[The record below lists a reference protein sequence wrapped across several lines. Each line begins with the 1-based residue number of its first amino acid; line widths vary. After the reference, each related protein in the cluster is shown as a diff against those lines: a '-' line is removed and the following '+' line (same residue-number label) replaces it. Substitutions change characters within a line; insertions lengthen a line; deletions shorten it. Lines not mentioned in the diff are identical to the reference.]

1 MRATVTFHALW
12 LVSEKDASA
21 RRETFSP
28 SKNLFAGLNETGKS
42 RVLKHLVWTLGCE
55 PAARNAGSWDSNITA
70 ATELSVGNKKYT
82 LLRSGRHQRAAFDA
96 DGKLILGTE
105 SGKVWTEFFAEL
117 FDFPLKLQRQQ
128 EGMFG
133 LAGPEYAVLP
143 FYIDQ
148 EGGWSRKWATFSGL
162 GQFFRWEPV
171 VFEAF
176 TGLRPQRYFLAQLR
190 RDEVDYKLREAKLQA
205 RLQSRAFDQ
214 VSAMLPESKAT
225 LDEQVFANELRELAD
240 RVGVLSKE
248 EDEVRSALVEAAE
261 DRQTKFAE
269 LQMVMRAEEDLVG
282 DLAYLSKIPDD
293 GHLTCPTCGQ
303 VHDSS
308 FRAKVEL
315 ATDAED
321 AHQLVISVR
330 NQLESVRK
338 REQDL
343 RNKLQAVTSSLHELR
358 LSMTRQKEGTT
369 VSDIIAAKSRT
380 TLEQAY
386 DRTKRDLSAQIDEF
400 KEERDALQSE
410 LAGLTEKER
419 EKQVRNEYKGEL
431 DAYADY
437 LGIAKAEI
445 GTVKIGTRP
454 GAKASGSSG
463 PRIYLAMHMALLA
476 LNRRYGEGPAFPF
489 MVDTPRQQGLDDANT
504 AKLLDTIYKHAPSHQ
519 VFVANE
525 SVPLGWTPPEG
536 CKVIPFEHK
545 RQVLRPEEYKDGVAA
560 LEPMVS
566 LMLVAIEA
574 ERVVNAQAE
583 QAEGNE
589 EQFDVV
595 PDESDGVDASDDSE
609 DNV

>member
-1 MRATVTFHALW
+1 MRVTVTFHSLW

-28 SKNLFAGLNETGKS
+28 TRNLLAGLNETGKS

-55 PAARNAGSWDSNITA
+55 PSARNAGSWDSNITA
-70 ATELSVGNKKYT
+70 ATELSVGGKKYT
-82 LLRSGRHQRAAFDA
+82 LLRSGRHQRAVFDA

-105 SGKVWTEFFAEL
+105 SAKVWTEFFVDL
-117 FDFPLKLQRQQ
+117 FHFPLKLQRQQ

-133 LAGPEYAVLP
+133 FAGPEYAILP

-162 GQFFRWEPV
+162 GQFLRWEPV

-176 TGLRPQRYFLAQLR
+176 TGVRPQRYFHAQLR
-190 RDEVDYKLREAKLQA
+190 RDEVDYKLREARLQA
-205 RLQSRAFDQ
+205 RLQSKAFEQ
-214 VSAMLPESKAT
+214 VSAMLPNSKTT
-225 LDEQVFANELRELAD
+225 LDEQVFANELNELAD
-240 RVGVLSKE
+240 RVGQLSKE
-248 EDEVRSALVEAAE
+248 EDEVRSALIEAAE
-261 DRQTKFAE
+261 DRQNKVAE

-282 DLAYLSKIPDD
+282 DLAYLSKISDD

-321 AHQLVISVR
+321 AHQLVFSVR
-330 NQLESVRK
+330 SQLDSVRK

-343 RNKLQAVTSSLHELR
+343 KIKLQAVTSSLHELR
-358 LSMTRQKEGTT
+358 FLMAREKAGTT
-369 VSDIIAAKSRT
+369 VNDIIAAKSRT

-386 DRTKRDLSAQIDEF
+386 DRTKRNLAAQIDDF
-400 KEERDALQSE
+400 KEERDALQVE
-410 LAGLTEKER
+410 LAGLTEKR
-419 EKQVRNEYKGEL
+419 SEKQVRNEYKSEL
-431 DAYADY
+431 DAYADH

-445 GTVKIGTRP
+445 GTVKIGIRP
-454 GAKASGSSG
+454 GSKASGSSG

-476 LNRRYGEGPAFPF
+476 LNRRYGQGPAFPF
-489 MVDTPRQQGLDDANT
+489 IVDTPRQQGLDDANT
-504 AKLLDTIYKHAPSHQ
+504 AKLLNTIYNQALSHQ

-525 SVPLGWTPPEG
+525 SVPQGWTPPEG

-545 RQVLRPEEYKDGVAA
+545 RQVLRPEDYKEGVAA
-560 LEPMVS
+560 LEPMVRQ
-566 LMLVAIEA
+566 MLAAIEA
-574 ERVVNAQAE
+574 ERVTKAQAE
-583 QAEGNE
+583 HAESEE
-589 EQFDVV
+589 EQLDVA
-595 PDESDGVDASDDSE
+595 PDESDSVDTDDDSE
-609 DNV
+609 DTL